1 MQWFRSLSI
10 VEDLDAEREEEPL
23 RGKTLPIEDLRA
35 KVMGVERYV
44 LHFPAVCI
52 RSNDSWQIY
61 VLN

>member
-10 VEDLDAEREEEPL
+10 VEYLDAERGEELL

-35 KVMGVERYV
+35 RVMGVKRYV

-52 RSNDSWQIY
+52 QSNYPWQIY
-61 VLN
+61 VLS